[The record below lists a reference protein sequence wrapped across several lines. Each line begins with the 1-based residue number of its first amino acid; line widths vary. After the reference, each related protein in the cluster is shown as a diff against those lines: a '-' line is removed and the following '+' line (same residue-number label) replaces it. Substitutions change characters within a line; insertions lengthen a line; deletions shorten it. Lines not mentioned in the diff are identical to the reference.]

1 MTREKLIK
9 INGELN
15 QRKLGWKSLECDF
28 NFCIFRMFN
37 KRIDLKI
44 NTIFPF
50 KDLSNYNLSKV
61 QIFLFIKLKFHSKLS
76 ISQLKHILSSTNYIK
91 ELKKKRETLRRKSST
106 GRKKARDKRSS
117 DKTRNQRLI
126 TVSAQFSRF
135 IRL

>member
-1 MTREKLIK
+1 
-9 INGELN
+9 
-15 QRKLGWKSLECDF
+15 
-28 NFCIFRMFN
+28 MFN

-91 ELKKKRETLRRKSST
+91 ELKKKRETLRRKAAQEE
-106 GRKKARDKRSS
+106 RKQETNDHPIKLEIRD
-117 DKTRNQRLI
+117 
-126 TVSAQFSRF
+126 
-135 IRL
+135 